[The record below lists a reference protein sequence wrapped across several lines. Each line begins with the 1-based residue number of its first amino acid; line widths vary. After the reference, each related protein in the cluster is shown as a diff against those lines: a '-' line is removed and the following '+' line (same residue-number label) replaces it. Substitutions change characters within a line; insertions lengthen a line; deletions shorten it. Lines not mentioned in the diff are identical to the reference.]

1 MNVKCSKCNLSWNVS
16 IKADLSKPYLCPV
29 CRKEIKNTIGDKNEE
44 HKEFNFKTKEIF
56 RK

>member
-1 MNVKCSKCNLSWNVS
+1 MQFKLECKY
-16 IKADLSKPYLCPV
+16 KDDLSKPYLCPV

-44 HKEFNFKTKEIF
+44 HKETLRQKEIF